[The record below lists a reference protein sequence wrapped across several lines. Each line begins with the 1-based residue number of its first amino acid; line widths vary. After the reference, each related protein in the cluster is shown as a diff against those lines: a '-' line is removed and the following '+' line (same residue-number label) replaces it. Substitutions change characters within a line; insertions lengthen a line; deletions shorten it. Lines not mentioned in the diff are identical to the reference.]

1 MRKKMVCLLAIAA
14 MLVIFG
20 FIIVHTLDDDGEITI
35 LYFCL
40 IIAIVLFIGI
50 VYIPYRLNEYGCE
63 KKAVAQGLEYKYGW
77 FEGCL
82 VKEPSE
88 KNFIDYDRYRVMK

>member
-1 MRKKMVCLLAIAA
+1 MAFACFTISFILAIF
-14 MLVIFG
+14 I
-20 FIIVHTLDDDGEITI
+20 FIIVRTLDDDGTLTTI
-35 LYFCL
+35 YFCVVFSIL
-40 IIAIVLFIGI
+40 FLLAIFF
-50 VYIPYRLNEYGCE
+50 IPYKWNEYGCE
-63 KKAVAQGLEYKYGW
+63 KKSVAQGLEYRYGW

>member
-1 MRKKMVCLLAIAA
+1 MAFACFTISFILAIFIF
-14 MLVIFG
+14 LV
-20 FIIVHTLDDDGEITI
+20 VRTLDDDGELTI
-35 LYFCL
+35 IYFC
-40 IIAIVLFIGI
+40 VVIGI
-50 VYIPYRLNEYGCE
+50 MFALAIFFLPYKLNEYVCE
-63 KKAVAQGLEYKYGW
+63 KKAGAQGLEYKYGF

>member
-1 MRKKMVCLLAIAA
+1 MIISVLIGIA
-14 MLVIFG
+14 IFG
-20 FIIVHTLDDDGEITI
+20 FIIVRTLDDDGELTLLYGII
-35 LYFCL
+35 LGVILFC
-40 IIAIVLFIGI
+40 FGF
-50 VYIPYRLNEYGCE
+50 VYWDYKMNEYSCE

>member
-1 MRKKMVCLLAIAA
+1 MVALASVVICLILAIF
-14 MLVIFG
+14 IF
-20 FIIVHTLDDDGEITI
+20 IVVRTMDDDGTLTI
-35 LYFCL
+35 IYFCVVVG
-40 IIAIVLFIGI
+40 IVSLIGI
-50 VYIPYRLNEYGCE
+50 IYLPYKMNEYGCE

-77 FEGCL
+77 FEECL

>member
-1 MRKKMVCLLAIAA
+1 MVALASFVICLILAIF
-14 MLVIFG
+14 I
-20 FIIVHTLDDDGEITI
+20 FIIVHTLDDDGTLTTI
-35 LYFCL
+35 YFCVVG
-40 IIAIVLFIGI
+40 AIVSLIGI
-50 VYIPYRLNEYGCE
+50 FYLPYKMNEYVCE
-63 KKAVAQGLEYKYGW
+63 EKAVAQGLEYKYGL